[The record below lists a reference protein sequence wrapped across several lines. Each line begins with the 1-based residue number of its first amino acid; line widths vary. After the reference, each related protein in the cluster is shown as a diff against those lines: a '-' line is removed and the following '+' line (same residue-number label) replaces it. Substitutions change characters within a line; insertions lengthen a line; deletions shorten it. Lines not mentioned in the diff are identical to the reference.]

1 MSKYIMVKITAD
13 HIKIKG
19 GEYVR
24 DIVRCGGCRHWK
36 PEDYEEGC
44 GWCRHFKRE
53 TAADDFCSYGERK
66 ESE

>member
-1 MSKYIMVKITAD
+1 MSKYIIVKITGD
-13 HIKIKG
+13 RIKIKG

-24 DIVRCGGCRHWK
+24 DLALCGGCRHWK

-53 TAADDFCSYGERK
+53 TGADDFCSHGRADRK
-66 ESE
+66 E